1 MYESERGFDMLLSI
15 IIQFSSSFLCYLG
28 FSLQT
33 VEALENLIPILD
45 TPTALCY
52 ATRYTECTL
61 RDLWDADAVWS
72 RESLKQCGSV
82 HIPGAV
88 V

>member
-1 MYESERGFDMLLSI
+1 MYESERGFDIVIFLLSI

-45 TPTALCY
+45 SGHSHSSLLCN
-52 ATRYTECTL
+52 
-61 RDLWDADAVWS
+61 
-72 RESLKQCGSV
+72 
-82 HIPGAV
+82 
-88 V
+88 